1 MLYKVKQDIIP
12 RDIASVY
19 FLVDIHDK
27 TYYDA
32 RRIYSTNQ
40 CGYEIFKIMNNFDTL
55 FSIDEIFSRFI
66 SLLNN
71 YQDSMHDIVLADITT
86 FIQELVSIGYVIGVE
101 K

>member
-27 TYYDA
+27 TYYDV

-40 CGYEIFKIMNNFDTL
+40 CGYEIFKIMNSIDTL
-55 FSIDEIFSRFI
+55 FSVDEVFSQFI

-71 YQDSMHDIVLADITT
+71 YQDSMHDTILADITT